1 MTIQLEAKRLDIELG
16 IANRLRAGKSV
27 RVGTNTMLDT
37 AEVIDAMYDLDP
49 DRYTTAVHTLACVE
63 GSDVQIARE
72 ALQRLWDDA
81 VSCLLQQ
88 YSKVIFEQAK
98 RESAG

>member
-1 MTIQLEAKRLDIELG
+1 MTIQLESKRLEIELG

-37 AEVIDAMYDLDP
+37 AEVIDAMYELDP

-63 GSDVQIARE
+63 GSDVEIARE
-72 ALQRLWDDA
+72 ALHRLWNDA
-81 VSCLLQQ
+81 VVRLLHQ

-98 RESAG
+98 RELAG

>member
-27 RVGTNTMLDT
+27 RVGTNTMLDK
-37 AEVIDAMYDLDP
+37 AEVIDAMYELDP
-49 DRYTTAVHTLACVE
+49 DRYTTAVQTLSCVE
-63 GSDVQIARE
+63 GSDVEIARE

-81 VSCLLQQ
+81 VVCLLQR
-88 YSKVIFEQAK
+88 YAKAIYEQAQ
-98 RESAG
+98 REVAG